1 MPRAISLL
9 FPSGWVRTA
18 VDCLVPLEKS
28 PRRSD
33 SRRLEDKVMNRDRFE
48 GLVAKAIDDLP
59 EEFRMGLEN
68 VDVVVQDFPNR
79 RQLARI
85 GRGMTLLGLYEGV
98 PQTRRGHGYGMVL
111 PDRIVIF
118 QKPIQEKCR
127 SEAEV
132 EAEIGEVVR
141 HEIAHHFG
149 MNEEELRRIEAK
161 LRDRKKHRA

>member
-1 MPRAISLL
+1 
-9 FPSGWVRTA
+9 
-18 VDCLVPLEKS
+18 
-28 PRRSD
+28 
-33 SRRLEDKVMNRDRFE
+33 
-48 GLVAKAIDDLP
+48 
-59 EEFRMGLEN
+59 MGLEN

-118 QKPIQEKCR
+118 QNPIQEKCR

>member
-1 MPRAISLL
+1 
-9 FPSGWVRTA
+9 
-18 VDCLVPLEKS
+18 
-28 PRRSD
+28 
-33 SRRLEDKVMNRDRFE
+33 
-48 GLVAKAIDDLP
+48 
-59 EEFRMGLEN
+59 MGLEN
-68 VDVVVQDFPNR
+68 VDVVVQDSPNR
-79 RQLARI
+79 RQLARV

-98 PQTRRGHGYGMVL
+98 PQTKRGHGYGMVL

-161 LRDRKKHRA
+161 VHDKKKHWA